1 MFRRFVEVLIKTL
14 KIMKTIKI
22 SRTVFP
28 KDRPENFNQWSMWF
42 FGMYSTELA
51 KVKQGW
57 DKNSYTPKNK

>member
-14 KIMKTIKI
+14 KIMKTIRI
-22 SRTVFP
+22 SKTVFP

-42 FGMYSTELA
+42 FGLYSTELA

>member
-1 MFRRFVEVLIKTL
+1 
-14 KIMKTIKI
+14 MKTIKI

-42 FGMYSTELA
+42 FGLYAVELG

-57 DKNSYTPKNK
+57 EKNSYTPKNK